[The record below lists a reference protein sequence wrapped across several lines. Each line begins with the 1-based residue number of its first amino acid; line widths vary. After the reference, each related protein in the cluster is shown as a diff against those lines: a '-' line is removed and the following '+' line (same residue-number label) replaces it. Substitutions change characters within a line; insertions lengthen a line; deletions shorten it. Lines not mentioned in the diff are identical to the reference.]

1 MRTSQIHQTRGWLAL
16 ALVAATATGCG
27 NTLYAVQASSA
38 SSKLEEAQEL
48 GAEQYA
54 PYEYF
59 YAREHL
65 QKAQTEAA
73 EADYSDAIDL
83 AETSEEYAE
92 KAIRLTREAHRG
104 AGR

>member
-1 MRTSQIHQTRGWLAL
+1 MKR
-16 ALVAATATGCG
+16 ALVLTLPLSLLAGCG
-27 NTLYAVQASSA
+27 NTFYAIQANQASG
-38 SSKLEEAQEL
+38 KLEEAREL

-59 YAREHL
+59 YAKEHL

-73 EADYSDAIDL
+73 EADYGDATDL